1 MKTNFFK
8 DGREAIVWFL
18 GFEWKSFPQV
28 CSLEELKHQTVSEK
42 VSYVSDVADCIFHR
56 RYTETS
62 VAEADWRNVVCKFI
76 NTSLFCGK
84 Q

>member
-8 DGREAIVWFL
+8 GGREAGVWFL

-28 CSLEELKHQTVSEK
+28 CLILP
-42 VSYVSDVADCIFHR
+42 
-56 RYTETS
+56 TETS
-62 VAEADWRNVVCKFI
+62 VAEADWGNVVCKFI